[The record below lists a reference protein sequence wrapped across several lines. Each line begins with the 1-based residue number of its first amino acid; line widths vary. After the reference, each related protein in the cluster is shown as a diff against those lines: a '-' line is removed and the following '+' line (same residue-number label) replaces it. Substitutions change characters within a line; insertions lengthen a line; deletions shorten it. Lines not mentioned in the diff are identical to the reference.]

1 MLVMY
6 LSLLDTEEQ
15 RDKFEYIYNLYK
27 GMMYNIAFSVAKDH
41 FIAEDIVHE
50 TFLNLIR
57 IIDDVRIDSERETG
71 KFLKIITHNQAVDHI
86 RKLDRS
92 QTWNN
97 EALEFKMKGTT
108 SDPESIVIERS
119 SLDRLVSLVSEM
131 DALYRTPLVLR
142 VQGYKISEIAN
153 ILDAKPQT
161 IKVRLHRARKMLLA
175 ELEEKPHGNEK

>member
-27 GMMYNIAFSVAKDH
+27 GMMYNVAFSVAKDH
-41 FIAEDIVHE
+41 FLAEDIVHE
-50 TFLNLIR
+50 TFLSLIR
-57 IIDDVRIDSERETG
+57 IIDDVRIDSQKETG
-71 KFLKIITHNQAVDHI
+71 KFLKIVTHNQAVDHI

-97 EALEFKMKGTT
+97 EALEFKMNETA
-108 SDPESIVIERS
+108 SNPESVVIERS
-119 SLDRLVSLVSEM
+119 RLNRLVTLVSEM
-131 DALYRTPLVLR
+131 DTLYRTPLALR
-142 VQGYKISEIAN
+142 VRGYKISEIAD
-153 ILDAKPQT
+153 ILNAKPQT